1 MKKRVRRRKGE
12 LEEIEGEEEKEE
24 KVRKTRRRGEDW
36 ADKGASAAVCWT
48 GRRCSETGGS
58 RMVRLTDACMKP

>member
-1 MKKRVRRRKGE
+1 M
-12 LEEIEGEEEKEE
+12 EEIEGEEEKEE

-36 ADKGASAAVCWT
+36 ADRGAFAAVCWT

-58 RMVRLTDACMKP
+58 RMVRLTDACMKSKVFQ